1 MSSTAGINT
10 RSDLDNETQDK
21 AKAME
26 KTTSKVR
33 MINFK
38 AIYILWL
45 REMKTFWRA
54 KSRILGSLLMPVF
67 FLAFL
72 GTGFAGAILPGISVD
87 ITYLQFLVP
96 GMVAMTVVFSSMFAG
111 LSVLWDR
118 QFGFLKEIM
127 ITPVTRVS
135 IVMGRIAG
143 GATTSLIQGVA
154 ILLISTLL
162 GFKISGILPFLVSI
176 LFMTLTAVAFIG
188 LGLALASKLK
198 DMQGFSLIMNFLIFP
213 LLFLSGAIFPI
224 DNMPSFVKALSY
236 IDPMT
241 YGVDGMRGALLGV
254 SSLPIALSLVVILGT
269 CVLMVFLGAYLFEKS
284 ESV

>member
-1 MSSTAGINT
+1 
-10 RSDLDNETQDK
+10 
-21 AKAME
+21 
-26 KTTSKVR
+26 
-33 MINFK
+33 
-38 AIYILWL
+38 
-45 REMKTFWRA
+45 
-54 KSRILGSLLMPVF
+54 
-67 FLAFL
+67 
-72 GTGFAGAILPGISVD
+72 
-87 ITYLQFLVP
+87 
-96 GMVAMTVVFSSMFAG
+96 
-111 LSVLWDR
+111 
-118 QFGFLKEIM
+118 M

-254 SSLPIALSLVVILGT
+254 SSLPVALSLVVILGT

>member
-10 RSDLDNETQDK
+10 RSDVENETQDK
-21 AKAME
+21 AKPME

-254 SSLPIALSLVVILGT
+254 SSLPVALSLVVILGT

>member
-10 RSDLDNETQDK
+10 RSDVDNETQDK
-21 AKAME
+21 AKPME

>member
-10 RSDLDNETQDK
+10 RSDVDNETQDK
-21 AKAME
+21 AKPME

-118 QFGFLKEIM
+118 QFGFLK
-127 ITPVTRVS
+127 
-135 IVMGRIAG
+135 
-143 GATTSLIQGVA
+143 
-154 ILLISTLL
+154 
-162 GFKISGILPFLVSI
+162 
-176 LFMTLTAVAFIG
+176 
-188 LGLALASKLK
+188 
-198 DMQGFSLIMNFLIFP
+198 
-213 LLFLSGAIFPI
+213 
-224 DNMPSFVKALSY
+224 
-236 IDPMT
+236 
-241 YGVDGMRGALLGV
+241 
-254 SSLPIALSLVVILGT
+254 
-269 CVLMVFLGAYLFEKS
+269 
-284 ESV
+284 